1 MTCASQMTATSPTPQ
16 QQNRWKGRRCLA
28 AAFIPQP
35 AAYPPETSVAL
46 FYLFH
51 TFTPQEAPNKPPA
64 VAGAE
69 NDFSDKLCQK
79 KKIPAND
86 KPVCLFFFPLQAQ
99 RRRFAGK
106 LIQRSGSHIVRRGA
120 KKLSAFMCTVWK
132 VDSRSHSELQQ
143 QEATCSEPCV
153 PSLCLSAHAV
163 GFPRAATRR
172 RQTQPMSSRW
182 HVVDISTFPSCKLW
196 FIKEKHCKVWR
207 TPLQK
212 NCMI

>member
-86 KPVCLFFFPLQAQ
+86 KPVFFLFSPLQAQ

-106 LIQRSGSHIVRRGA
+106 LIQRSGSHIARRGA

-143 QEATCSEPCV
+143 QEATCSVWALCAFTLPVCSRCGLPPCGHQATTNAADV
-153 PSLCLSAHAV
+153 EQMTCGWYFHFSELQAV
-163 GFPRAATRR
+163 AY
-172 RQTQPMSSRW
+172 
-182 HVVDISTFPSCKLW
+182 
-196 FIKEKHCKVWR
+196 
-207 TPLQK
+207 
-212 NCMI
+212 

>member
-35 AAYPPETSVAL
+35 AAYPPQTSVAL
-46 FYLFH
+46 SHFYTARSSEQTASSSRSRKRLLWQVVSKKENPRKRQTRFFLF
-51 TFTPQEAPNKPPA
+51 
-64 VAGAE
+64 
-69 NDFSDKLCQK
+69 S
-79 KKIPAND
+79 
-86 KPVCLFFFPLQAQ
+86 PLQAQ
-99 RRRFAGK
+99 RSRFAGK
-106 LIQRSGSHIVRRGA
+106 LIQRSGSHIARRGA

-196 FIKEKHCKVWR
+196 LIKEKHCKVWR